1 MPAKGKWSATTTT
14 EGTCAFHTLRKS
26 SQLQSPPSRPPWP
39 TPALWATSRR
49 ETAVWVG
56 VWFVGSGGLEVDR
69 WPQDERSLRMFMC
82 VWLCKF
88 IVGGHRL
95 RGTGGRSR
103 CWDWRQHVSA
113 ICVGVSEYESK
124 GGRQT
129 DRQTDRQWRNLE
141 DFTREQLLCFKNRTC
156 GEKRSPAEGDGGSSA
171 CMRQQTWFN
180 MMWYFQLSGANE
192 ASGVA
197 VVCPPTGTLY
207 LPVRLNDGVFAHNNH
222 ILTCVSLLHFAPT
235 KHRHRWVWARRT
247 RLPAQSA
254 VYQLTGGLH
263 LSVSG
268 RLPQGWHRVHWW
280 DHLCLSVCGLK
291 YDNS

>member
-82 VWLCKF
+82 LWLCKF

-95 RGTGGRSR
+95 QGTGGRSR

-129 DRQTDRQWRNLE
+129 DRQTDSEGIWKISHENSCCVLRTGLAARNVAPLKGTE
-141 DFTREQLLCFKNRTC
+141 AHQ
-156 GEKRSPAEGDGGSSA
+156 PAWDSKHDSTWCDIFSCRVQMRRAEWPSSA
-171 CMRQQTWFN
+171 LQQEHCIF
-180 MMWYFQLSGANE
+180 LSGWMM
-192 ASGVA
+192 VCLLTITTFWH
-197 VVCPPTGTLY
+197 VCPCFTSPPQNTDIDECERDEHDCQPSQQCINSLGAFTCQCPDGYRKVGTECIGEIICVY
-207 LPVRLNDGVFAHNNH
+207 LSAGLNMTTH
-222 ILTCVSLLHFAPT
+222 
-235 KHRHRWVWARRT
+235 K
-247 RLPAQSA
+247 
-254 VYQLTGGLH
+254 
-263 LSVSG
+263 
-268 RLPQGWHRVHWW
+268 
-280 DHLCLSVCGLK
+280 
-291 YDNS
+291 